1 MPSLSSRA
9 LGVRTLPSPSAIVS
23 RVSPAWTLR
32 IPALLF
38 AAASFLGAAPATAEP
53 AGTGAGT
60 EATPA
65 ATASAWDAPEPW
77 RTDRFYVQTSVAT
90 VHFNPDDDHT
100 NNQKLIYGEWRLQE
114 RWLEGQVLVGASAFD
129 NSYGQPSQFV
139 FGGLLWRPFDSVP
152 EAYVKLAAGIV
163 HGYKDE
169 YQDKIPFNNSGYAPA
184 IIPAVGYC
192 YHRVCSEM
200 VIFGTAGLMWT
211 LGVTLP

>member
-1 MPSLSSRA
+1 MSFLSSRA
-9 LGVRTLPSPSAIVS
+9 LGARALPSLSAIVNH
-23 RVSPAWTLR
+23 VSPASACR
-32 IPALLF
+32 VPALLLT
-38 AAASFLGAAPATAEP
+38 AACCLGAAPAM
-53 AGTGAGT
+53 AGSTGAAPGS
-60 EATPA
+60 EGAPVM
-65 ATASAWDAPEPW
+65 ASAWDAPEPW
-77 RTDRFYVQTSVAT
+77 RTDRFYVQTSLAT
-90 VHFNPDDDHT
+90 LHFNPDDDHT
-100 NNQKLIYGEWRLQE
+100 NNQKLIYGEWRLSE

-139 FGGLLWRPFDSVP
+139 FGGLLWRPFDSAP
-152 EAYVKLAAGIV
+152 AAYVKLAAGVV

-184 IIPAVGYC
+184 IIPAIGYC